1 MPGES
6 KAVARTVAVIAL
18 LLLAVVA
25 LRGHLPGAERAPDPG
40 EPTPRGQGSV
50 VATFVMLGLSIA
62 IIAIG
67 IVAQLHRR
75 PRLPTAGGLAD
86 DSRGGRVRVPW
97 RLMLIA
103 SVILVAWLLVVLLLT
118 RWGSGFVLD
127 AVPTTDPEST
137 VLPDGGETDSAPTG
151 EGQTETALPEPSGD
165 GGELLGY
172 LGAAT
177 IVLFALLIIAT
188 VTGMRRA
195 STTTPVLA
203 AEDTWL
209 VPPEAGADLVRAA
222 ELGLAE
228 IGDRS
233 RDPREA
239 IIACYA
245 AMERELEKS
254 PGATPQ
260 VSDTPSEVLARAVEH
275 RALQA
280 HSASELVEL
289 FEEARFSPHVMNEGH
304 RADAVRALRVVQR
317 ELQGAT

>member
-1 MPGES
+1 MTGES
-6 KAVARTVAVIAL
+6 KAVASTVAVIAL

-25 LRGHLPGAERAPDPG
+25 LRGHLPGAVPAPDPG

-50 VATFVMLGLSIA
+50 VAAFVMLVVSIA

-67 IVAQLHRR
+67 VVARLRRR
-75 PRLPTAGGLAD
+75 PRLPTAGELAD
-86 DSRGGRVRVPW
+86 DSGGGRIRVPW

-118 RWGSGFVLD
+118 RWGSGLVID
-127 AVPTTDPEST
+127 AVPTDPESA

-151 EGQTETALPEPSGD
+151 EGQAETALPEPSGD

-188 VTGMRRA
+188 LTGMRRA

-209 VPPEAGADLVRAA
+209 VAPEAGADLVRAA

>member
-67 IVAQLHRR
+67 IVAQLRRR
-75 PRLPTAGGLAD
+75 PRLPTAGELSD
-86 DSRGGRVRVPW
+86 DSRGGRIRVPW

-103 SVILVAWLLVVLLLT
+103 SALLVAWLLVMLLLP
-118 RWGSGFVLD
+118 RWGSGFDLD
-127 AVPTTDPEST
+127 ALPTADPESM
-137 VLPDGGETDSAPTG
+137 VLPETDSAPTG

-165 GGELLGY
+165 GGELLSY

-177 IVLFALLIIAT
+177 IVLFALLMIAT
-188 VTGMRRA
+188 LAGMRRA
-195 STTTPVLA
+195 GTTIPVPA
-203 AEDTWL
+203 AEDTWP
-209 VPPEAGADLVRAA
+209 VAPEASADLVRAA

-254 PGATPQ
+254 PGATPR

-280 HSASELVEL
+280 RSASELVEL

-317 ELQGAT
+317 ELQGA